1 MMLIALLVG
10 VPVVLLVCV
19 GLWFLVPTLRT
30 VGKPDFEPAPK
41 DDESVSKAE
50 NSSTITGGG
59 AGAGM

>member
-10 VPVVLLVCV
+10 VPIVLFV
-19 GLWFLVPTLRT
+19 GLALWFLVPTLRT
-30 VGKPDFEPAPK
+30 VGKPDFEPTPK
-41 DDESVSKAE
+41 DEASVYKAE